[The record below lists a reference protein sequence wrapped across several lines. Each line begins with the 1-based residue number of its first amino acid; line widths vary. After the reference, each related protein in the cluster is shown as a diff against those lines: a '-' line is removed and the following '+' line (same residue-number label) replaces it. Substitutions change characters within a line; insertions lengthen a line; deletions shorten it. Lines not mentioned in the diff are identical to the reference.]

1 MELKFNGKAN
11 KVLNI
16 AEAEA
21 RKLRSEYIGTEH
33 ILLGLVRQGTGVAA
47 RVLMEN
53 EVTEK
58 KLTEMIDR
66 VLKPRQNTLV
76 GDEPQYSPMAK
87 RVIEN
92 SHREAERFHSPQIG
106 TEHLLIASLRE
117 KTCVASKLLY
127 TLGATAQKLY
137 VDILG
142 AMGEES
148 AGENA
153 AYAQQQP
160 SGGPAQETPTL
171 DQYSRDLTELAR
183 NGRLDPVIGRKAEMQ
198 RVMQI
203 LSRRTKN
210 NPCLIGEP
218 GVGKTAVVEGLA
230 QMIVEGTVPETL
242 ANRRLVTL
250 DLSGMIAGSKYRG
263 EFEERIKKVLEEVMH
278 SGNVLLFIDEIH
290 TIIGA
295 GAAEGAMDAS
305 TGSTLKRMQPWNA
318 DSSRSRWRSR
328 RRRNPSRS

>member
-1 MELKFNGKAN
+1 MNN
-11 KVLNI
+11 
-16 AEAEA
+16 
-21 RKLRSEYIGTEH
+21 SHIGTEH

-106 TEHLLIASLRE
+106 TEHLLIAILRE

-183 NGRLDPVIGRKAEMQ
+183 NE
-198 RVMQI
+198 
-203 LSRRTKN
+203 
-210 NPCLIGEP
+210 
-218 GVGKTAVVEGLA
+218 TAV
-230 QMIVEGTVPETL
+230 TV
-242 ANRRLVTL
+242 
-250 DLSGMIAGSKYRG
+250 
-263 EFEERIKKVLEEVMH
+263 
-278 SGNVLLFIDEIH
+278 
-290 TIIGA
+290 
-295 GAAEGAMDAS
+295 
-305 TGSTLKRMQPWNA
+305 
-318 DSSRSRWRSR
+318 
-328 RRRNPSRS
+328 